1 MLAVLVTGR
10 TLECPDRPGSAT
22 EESAVKET
30 DQPHR
35 GSAGEVLG
43 AFARL
48 GVTAFGGPVAHIGYF
63 RTEFVERRRWL
74 DDDAFADLVALCQFL
89 PGPASSQL
97 GLALGARRAGAL
109 GALAAWTAFT
119 LPSAALMILA
129 AYGVVALAEGAAAA
143 AAIQALKIVAVAVV
157 AQAVRQMAS
166 SLAPDP
172 TRATI
177 LAAAAALALAL
188 PGIAG
193 QLSAIGLGAV
203 AGLLFCRS
211 HAGGDGTVR
220 PLAIPVPPALG
231 AAMLILAAVLLALP
245 ALVAVPEALAVAD
258 AAYRAGALVFGGG
271 HVVLPLLEAD
281 TVQTGLVGRDAFLA
295 GYGLA
300 QALPGP
306 LSAFAA
312 FLGASAD
319 TPLTGVAGG
328 IIALVAVFL
337 PGTLLLFGAL
347 PFWDRLRRWRPTRAA
362 FTGVNAAVVGLLVAV
377 LYDPVATAAIRGPLD
392 VAAVVFAY
400 VLLAVWKA
408 PPWSVVIGYGIGG
421 ALLGAAL

>member
-1 MLAVLVTGR
+1 MM
-10 TLECPDRPGSAT
+10 
-22 EESAVKET
+22 ET
-30 DQPHR
+30 DQTPR
-35 GSAGEVLG
+35 GTAAEVFG

-63 RTEFVERRRWL
+63 RTEFVERRKWL
-74 DDDAFADLVALCQFL
+74 DDAAFADLVALCQFL
-89 PGPASSQL
+89 PGPASSQV
-97 GLALGARRAGAL
+97 GLAIGARRAGAL

-157 AQAVRQMAS
+157 AQAVRQMAT

-177 LAAAAALALAL
+177 LAAAAGLALAL
-188 PGIAG
+188 PGILG
-193 QLSAIGLGAV
+193 QLGAIGLGAA
-203 AGLLFCRS
+203 AGLVFCRNVS
-211 HAGGDGTVR
+211 AASGAVR

-231 AAMLILAAVLLALP
+231 AAMLALAAVLLALP
-245 ALVAVPEALAVAD
+245 ALLAVPEALAVAD

-281 TVQTGLVGRDAFLA
+281 TVRTGLVDRDAFLA

-306 LSAFAA
+306 LFTFAA
-312 FLGASAD
+312 FLGTIAD
-319 TPLTGVAGG
+319 VPLTGVAGG
-328 IIALVAVFL
+328 VVALLAVFL

-347 PFWDRLRRWRPTRAA
+347 PFWDRLRGWQPARAA

-377 LYDPVATAAIRGPLD
+377 LYNPVATAAVRGPLD
-392 VAAVVFAY
+392 VAAIVLAY
-400 VLLAVWKA
+400 VLLVVWKA
-408 PPWSVVIGYGIGG
+408 PPWAVVIGYGVAG
-421 ALLGAAL
+421 ALLGATLWGATL

>member
-1 MLAVLVTGR
+1 MEETGR
-10 TLECPDRPGSAT
+10 
-22 EESAVKET
+22 
-30 DQPHR
+30 PHT
-35 GSAGEVLG
+35 GSAGEVFW

-48 GVTAFGGPVAHIGYF
+48 GVTAFGGPVAHIGFF
-63 RTEFVERRRWL
+63 RAEFVDRRRWV
-74 DDDAFADLVALCQFL
+74 DDGAFADLVALCQFL

-119 LPSAALMILA
+119 LPSAVLMILA
-129 AYGVVALAEGAAAA
+129 AYGVVALSEGAAAT
-143 AAIQALKIVAVAVV
+143 AIQALKIVAVAVV

-172 TRATI
+172 IRATI
-177 LAAAAALALAL
+177 LAAAAFLALML
-188 PGIAG
+188 PGVAG
-193 QLSAIGLGAV
+193 QLTAIGLGAL
-203 AGLLFCRS
+203 AGLVFCRPL
-211 HAGGDGTVR
+211 AGTGGDVR
-220 PLAIPVPPALG
+220 PLAIPVPPTLG
-231 AAMLILAAVLLALP
+231 AAMLILALALLALP
-245 ALVAVPEALAVAD
+245 ALVAVPETLAVAD

-281 TVQTGLVGRDAFLA
+281 TVQTGIVGQDAFLA

-306 LSAFAA
+306 LFTFAA
-312 FLGASAD
+312 FLGAIAD
-319 TPLTGVAGG
+319 APLNGVAGG
-328 IIALVAVFL
+328 LVALLAVFL

-347 PFWDRLRRWRPTRAA
+347 PFWERLRAWHPARAA

-377 LYDPVATAAIRGPLD
+377 LYDPVATAAIAGPLD
-392 VAAVVFAY
+392 VAAAIFAY

-408 PPWSVVIGYGIGG
+408 PPWSVVIGYGI
-421 ALLGAAL
+421 AGAALGALF